1 MNYKN
6 YIIFFIIL
14 LFTFS
19 IQLSA
24 TDTWAKTYE
33 PFGDGD
39 YYVEDVVVCNDGG
52 FAVNGFYYY
61 FDDWTEVQW
70 GYLMKTDSL
79 GNFLW
84 AKKDTIS
91 WIEESE
97 SSAFVQTE
105 DGGFLSAVY
114 SLWGGTALIKRDSEG
129 NREWVVDG
137 QDLYIHSMDLT
148 HDGNIILAGRMNGLP
163 AMRKITQNA
172 EILWEYT
179 YYLSGSGNG
188 SVQSITKTSD
198 GGYAATGYTSGN
210 GSDIFALKVNSIGDS
225 LWSRTFDGYGN
236 FDEGFCVIE
245 NIYEEIFVSGYFRPD
260 NKTIYG
266 VLIKLTNY
274 GDVIFILSEFGSS
287 YDYGFRS
294 MVCDSL
300 YIIGYGRGNLY
311 AYSCNGDSLWVSNLN
326 GNSGRGDKCLGINNN
341 HFICAGEY
349 EMNWDDY
356 IMLTKTDCTGQ
367 VAVDENNQI
376 IPTDIINIHNSPN
389 PFDQGTKISFNLDK
403 SSRVTL
409 DIFNIKG
416 QLIRELK
423 IQNLKLQMNK
433 VEWDGKDMHGKE
445 VGAGVYLIKIKGENT
460 YVGKV
465 VKITSP

>member
-1 MNYKN
+1 MKYRV
-6 YIIFFIIL
+6 IIFALCFLFLTFQL
-14 LFTFS
+14 L
-19 IQLSA
+19 A
-24 TDTWAKTYE
+24 ADTWVKTYQ

-39 YYVEDVVVCNDGG
+39 YYIEDVVVCDDGD

-84 AKKDTIS
+84 AKKDTVS
-91 WIEESE
+91 WIDDTE
-97 SSAFVQTE
+97 SSAFVQTD

-137 QDLYIHSMDLT
+137 QDLYIHSMDMT

-163 AMRKITQNA
+163 AMRKITQNN
-172 EILWEYT
+172 EILWEDT

-188 SVQSITKTSD
+188 SVQSISKTSD
-198 GGYAATGYTSGN
+198 EGFIATGYTSGN
-210 GSDIFALKVNSIGDS
+210 GFDIFALKVNSIGDS

-245 NIYEEIFVSGYFRPD
+245 NVYKEIYISGYFGLS
-260 NKTIYG
+260 NNTYG
-266 VLIKLTNY
+266 ILIKLNANS
-274 GDVIFILSEFGSS
+274 DIIFILNEFSS
-287 YDYGFRS
+287 DNDYAFRS
-294 MVCDSL
+294 MVDNSSN
-300 YIIGYGRGNLY
+300 IIGYGRGNLY
-311 AYSCNGDSLWVSNLN
+311 AYSYDGDSLWVSNLN

-389 PFDQGTKISFNLDK
+389 PFDQGTTISFNLDK

-416 QLIRELK
+416 QLVKSLDVNTKSGLGNIT
-423 IQNLKLQMNK
+423 
-433 VEWDGKDMHGKE
+433 WDGRDSSGKVTKNGVYFYKLTADKKE
-445 VGAGVYLIKIKGENT
+445 V
-460 YVGKV
+460 
-465 VKITSP
+465 VKKMVLMR